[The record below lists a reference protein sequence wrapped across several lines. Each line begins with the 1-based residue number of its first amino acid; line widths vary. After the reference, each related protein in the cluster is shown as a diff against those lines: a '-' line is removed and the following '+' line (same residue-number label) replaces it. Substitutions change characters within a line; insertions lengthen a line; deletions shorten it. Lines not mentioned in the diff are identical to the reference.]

1 MTETAQSPPAVDTTD
16 EDTARAI
23 AAERMFELDLLSD
36 SLSSGRLCGQSVDTT
51 TVELMLVLLERLQWP
66 PQTRQLAGAL
76 PHFPMSFGAAEM
88 RTTFS
93 NLGYPSTEQWLPGNQ
108 LGECPPETL
117 VCDGRGE
124 LWLIRHQGRRV
135 MLVQPS
141 EKQERTRRVRAM
153 GTYRCFQFEKPDTD
167 QTSLFVS
174 APGSSWAG
182 DMMHRFAPEF
192 RLLIVLTL
200 LSGATAILIA
210 FGITKIFDTV
220 IPTRNTETLKG
231 ILVGLFLVFCADF
244 TFRRIRAGIVGR
256 VSGRMEY
263 ILGGALL
270 GKLLRLPGNMFA
282 GVSISDQ
289 LARLRQF
296 ETIRDLFGGPVA
308 LLLLEYPLVILMLT
322 TIAIMAWQLA
332 LVLAG
337 LIVTFVILGTLI
349 APSVRRASKLQ
360 SAAQSRLN
368 KTLLEIL
375 AQRGQIGREG
385 LDDFWINAVE
395 RRVRDVT
402 RARRTLSG
410 TMRWLDA
417 LAHASLP
424 LAAASVIGIGAVL
437 VMNGAITA
445 GQLVASTILTWR
457 LFAPVQQ
464 TLTLLP
470 KLQDVQGLFA
480 QIDALMRLPE
490 EEAGAAGRLGGGCQ
504 GHIETRGVVLRHPK
518 SIAPTLVG
526 VQLDIPHGAL
536 VGLTGRSGSGKTTLL
551 KVMAGQ
557 LAPQAG
563 VVMLNGLNLTQ
574 LSRDFRARNVAYVSQ
589 TPLYFFGSVAQNLRF
604 ADPAA
609 SDDRL
614 LDALEEVGLG
624 AWVATLPDGVN
635 TRIDPVVDSGI
646 LTSSVRTC
654 IAVAQAL
661 LSDPVV
667 LLLDEPAGGM
677 DSDLEAHLI
686 DALERRRGT
695 MTCVIVTHRPSLMR
709 RTDAV
714 IFLNA
719 GNAVM
724 RDTAQLEQAAS

>member
-1 MTETAQSPPAVDTTD
+1 MTEAALQAPSDGTDD
-16 EDTARAI
+16 EDAARAL
-23 AAERMFELDLLSD
+23 AAERMFELDLLSEN
-36 SLSSGRLCGQSVDTT
+36 LISGRLCGQSVDPT
-51 TVELMLVLLERLQWP
+51 TVELMLVLLERLHWP
-66 PQTRQLAGAL
+66 PETRQLAGAL
-76 PHFPMSFGAAEM
+76 PHFPTSFGVAEL

-93 NLGYPSTEQWLPGNQ
+93 NLGYPSTDQWLPGNQ
-108 LGECPPETL
+108 LGDCPPETL

-124 LWLIRHQGRRV
+124 LWLIRREGRRT

-153 GTYRCFQFEKPDTD
+153 GVYRCFQFDRPDKD
-167 QTSLFVS
+167 QPTLFVTS
-174 APGSSWAG
+174 PGSSWAS
-182 DMMHRFAPEF
+182 DMMHRFGPEF
-192 RLLIVLTL
+192 RLLIILTL

-220 IPTRNTETLKG
+220 IPTRNTDTLKG
-231 ILVGLFLVFCADF
+231 ILVGLLLVFFADF

-256 VSGRMEY
+256 ISGRMEY
-263 ILGGALL
+263 VLGGALL
-270 GKLLRLPGNMFA
+270 GKLLRMPDSMFA

-296 ETIRDLFGGPVA
+296 ETIRDLFGGPVV
-308 LLLLEYPLVILMLT
+308 LLLLEYPLVLLMLT
-322 TIAIMAWQLA
+322 TIALMAWQLA
-332 LVLAG
+332 LVLVG
-337 LIVTFVILGTLI
+337 LIVVFVLLGTLI
-349 APSVRRASKLQ
+349 APAVRRASKLQ

-375 AQRGQIGREG
+375 AQRSQIGREG
-385 LDDFWINAVE
+385 LADYWIGTVD
-395 RRVRDVT
+395 RRVREIS

-410 TMRWLDA
+410 ITRWLDG

-424 LAAASVIGIGAVL
+424 LSAASVIGVGAVL

-470 KLQDVQGLFA
+470 KLQDVQGLFT
-480 QIDALMRLPE
+480 QIDTLMRLPE
-490 EEAGAAGRLGGGCQ
+490 EETGAAGRTGGGSL
-504 GHIETRGVVLRHPK
+504 GHIETRGVVLRHPN

-536 VGLTGRSGSGKTTLL
+536 IALTGRSGSGKTTLL

-557 LAPQAG
+557 LAAQAG

-574 LSRDFRARNVAYVSQ
+574 LSRDFRARNIAYVSQ
-589 TPLYFFGSVAQNLRF
+589 NPLFFFGSVAQNLRF

-609 SDDRL
+609 SDERL
-614 LDALEEVGLG
+614 LDVLEEVGLG

-661 LSDPVV
+661 LSNPVV

-686 DALERRRGT
+686 EALETRRGT

-709 RTDAV
+709 RTDSV

-724 RDTAQLEQAAS
+724 RDTAELEKAAS